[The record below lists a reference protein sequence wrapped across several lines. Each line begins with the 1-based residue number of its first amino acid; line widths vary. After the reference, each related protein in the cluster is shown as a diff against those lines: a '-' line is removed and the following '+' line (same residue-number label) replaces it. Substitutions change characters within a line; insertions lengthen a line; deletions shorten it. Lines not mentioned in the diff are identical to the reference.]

1 MDNKVFNL
9 TESNIFNWE
18 DLHNKELKIIVTK
31 SEDGL
36 CVGGYDKKED
46 KLYILHNDIFNENMY
61 YYNCDLYYGG
71 RIIYNDTVL
80 SHSENGARELF
91 INSITFDIPI
101 NECYINVTRISD
113 DNL

>member
-46 KLYILHNDIFNENMY
+46 K
-61 YYNCDLYYGG
+61 
-71 RIIYNDTVL
+71 IYNKSL
-80 SHSENGARELF
+80 EGEL
-91 INSITFDIPI
+91 IYM
-101 NECYINVTRISD
+101 ECNRKCYWNYNR
-113 DNL
+113 